1 MAVEADKPMSKVSDW
16 IQRGWYKGSP
26 WLLPLRPLSMLVS
39 LEASRRLNHFNR
51 SRPKPPV
58 PVLVVGNITVG
69 GTGKTPL
76 VIALVQAAQ
85 KRGLKVAVVSRGY
98 GGKAG
103 QYPVTV
109 TAESAALEVGDEP
122 VLIARRTGAPVI
134 LDPDRRNALDV
145 AINTCNPDLV
155 ISDDGLQHYALP
167 RSAEV
172 VVVDGQRG
180 LGNGR
185 CLPEGPL
192 REPASRLK
200 EVDFVVSTGGGWSG
214 AHPMVMRPGA
224 IENLADGRTLDV
236 HAFLREYPDVH
247 AVAGIGNPRR
257 YFNLLSIIGLNTQP
271 HVFPDHHAYQ
281 PADLAFSDGLP
292 VLMTEKDAVKCAAFA
307 EPNWW
312 YLPVTADLPEGLLDR
327 MLDRALGTDGN
338 ESS

>member
-1 MAVEADKPMSKVSDW
+1 MSKVSDW
-16 IQRGWYKGSP
+16 IQQGWYKGSP
-26 WLLPLRPLSMLVS
+26 WLLPLRPLSLLVS
-39 LEASRRLNHFNR
+39 MEASRRLERFR
-51 SRPKPPV
+51 RAPEKPPV

-85 KRGLKVAVVSRGY
+85 ARGLKVAVVSRGY
-98 GGKAG
+98 GGKLE

-109 TAESAALEVGDEP
+109 TADSPALDVGDEP
-122 VLIARRTGAPVI
+122 VLIARRTGVPVI
-134 LDPDRRNALDV
+134 LDPDRRNALQV
-145 AINTCNPDLV
+145 AIESGKPDLV

-167 RSAEV
+167 RSAEI

-192 REPASRLK
+192 REPATRLK
-200 EVDFVVSTGGGWSG
+200 EVDFVISTGGGWSG
-214 AHPMVMRPGA
+214 AYPMIMRPGA
-224 IENLADGRTLDV
+224 IENLADGRTLDT
-236 HAFLREYPDVH
+236 HDFLREYPHVH

-257 YFNLLSIIGLNTQP
+257 YFNLLNIIGLNIQP
-271 HVFPDHHAYQ
+271 HVYPDHHAYQ

-312 YLPVTADLPEGLLDR
+312 YLPVTADLPEGLLDQ
-327 MLDRALGTDGN
+327 MLDRALGLDGK
-338 ESS
+338 

>member
-1 MAVEADKPMSKVSDW
+1 MSKVSDW
-16 IQRGWYKGSP
+16 IQQGWYKGSP
-26 WLLPLRPLSMLVS
+26 WLVPLRPLSMLVS
-39 LEASRRLNHFNR
+39 LEARRRLRRFNAQ
-51 SRPKPPV
+51 RPSPPV

-76 VIALVQAAQ
+76 VIALVQAARQ
-85 KRGLKVAVVSRGY
+85 RDLKVVVVSRGY
-98 GGKAG
+98 GGKTD
-103 QYPVTV
+103 QYPITV
-109 TAESAALEVGDEP
+109 TADSVALEVGDEP
-122 VLIARRTGAPVI
+122 VLIARRTGVPVV

-145 AINTCNPDLV
+145 AINHFNPDLV

-167 RSAEV
+167 RSAEI

-180 LGNGR
+180 LGNGH

-200 EVDFVVSTGGGWSG
+200 EVDFVISTGGGWSG
-214 AHPMVMRPGA
+214 AYPMIMRPGE

-236 HAFLREYPDVH
+236 SAFLREHPAVH

-257 YFNLLSIIGLNTQP
+257 FFNLLSIIGLSTQP

-281 PADLAFSDGLP
+281 PADLAFADGLP

-307 EPNWW
+307 EPHWW
-312 YLPVTADLPEGLLDR
+312 FLPVTADLPDGLLDQ
-327 MLDRALGTDGN
+327 MLDRALGRDEK
-338 ESS
+338 ES

>member
-1 MAVEADKPMSKVSDW
+1 MSKVSDW
-16 IQRGWYKGSP
+16 IQQGWYKGSP
-26 WLLPLRPLSMLVS
+26 WLLPLRPLSLLVS
-39 LEASRRLNHFNR
+39 MEASRRLERFR
-51 SRPKPPV
+51 RAPEKPPV

-85 KRGLKVAVVSRGY
+85 ARGLKVAVVSRGY
-98 GGKAG
+98 GGKLD

-109 TAESAALEVGDEP
+109 TADSPALDVGDEP
-122 VLIARRTGAPVI
+122 VLIARRTGVPVI
-134 LDPDRRNALDV
+134 LDPDRRNALQV
-145 AINTCNPDLV
+145 AIETGKPDLV

-167 RSAEV
+167 RSAEI

-192 REPASRLK
+192 REPATRLK
-200 EVDFVVSTGGGWSG
+200 EVDFVISTGGGWSG
-214 AHPMVMRPGA
+214 AYPMIMRPGA
-224 IENLADGRTLDV
+224 IENLADGRTLDT
-236 HAFLREYPDVH
+236 HDFLREYPHVH

-257 YFNLLSIIGLNTQP
+257 YFNLLNIIGLNIQP
-271 HVFPDHHAYQ
+271 HVYPDHHAYQ

-312 YLPVTADLPEGLLDR
+312 YLPVTADLPEGLLDQ
-327 MLDRALGTDGN
+327 MLDRALGLDGK
-338 ESS
+338 

>member
-1 MAVEADKPMSKVSDW
+1 MSKVSDW
-16 IQRGWYKGSP
+16 IQQGWYKGSP
-26 WLLPLRPLSMLVS
+26 WLVPLRPLSMLVS
-39 LEASRRLNHFNR
+39 IEARRRLLRFQR
-51 SRPKPPV
+51 DRQLPQV

-85 KRGLKVAVVSRGY
+85 QRGLKVAVVSRGY
-98 GGKAG
+98 GGKSS

-109 TAESAALEVGDEP
+109 TADSAALEVGDEP

-134 LDPDRRNALDV
+134 LDPDRRNALEV
-145 AINTCNPDLV
+145 AVSQYRPDLV

-167 RSAEV
+167 RSAEI

-192 REPASRLK
+192 REPAARLK
-200 EVDFVVSTGGGWSG
+200 EVDFVISTGGGWSG
-214 AHPMVMRPGA
+214 AYPMVMRPGN
-224 IENLADGRTLDV
+224 IENLADGRSLDV
-236 HAFLREYPDVH
+236 HEFLRTHPHVH

-257 YFNLLSIIGLNTQP
+257 FFNLLNIIGLNIKP

-307 EPNWW
+307 EPSWW
-312 YLPVTADLPEGLLDR
+312 FLPVTADLPEGLLDK
-327 MLDRALGTDGN
+327 MLDRALGKD
-338 ESS
+338 

>member
-1 MAVEADKPMSKVSDW
+1 MSKVSDW
-16 IQRGWYKGSP
+16 IQQGWYKGSP
-26 WLLPLRPLSMLVS
+26 WLAPLRPLSMLVS
-39 LEASRRLNHFNR
+39 MEARRRLRRFNADR
-51 SRPKPPV
+51 LTPPV

-76 VIALVQAAQ
+76 VIALVQAALQ
-85 KRGLKVAVVSRGY
+85 RKLKVVVVSRGY
-98 GGKAG
+98 GGKTD

-109 TAESAALEVGDEP
+109 TADSAALDVGDEP
-122 VLIARRTGAPVI
+122 VLIARRTGVPVI

-145 AINTCNPDLV
+145 AINTFKPDLV

-167 RSAEV
+167 RSAEII
-172 VVVDGQRG
+172 VVDGQRG
-180 LGNGR
+180 LGNGH

-200 EVDFVVSTGGGWSG
+200 EVDFVISTGGGWSG
-214 AHPMVMRPGA
+214 AYPMMMRPGA
-224 IENLADGRTLDV
+224 IENLLDGSTLDV
-236 HAFLREYPDVH
+236 HGFLREHPHVH

-257 YFNLLSIIGLNTQP
+257 FFNLLSIIGLNTQP

-307 EPNWW
+307 EPHWW
-312 YLPVTADLPEGLLDR
+312 FLPVTADLPEGLLDQ
-327 MLDRALGTDGN
+327 MLDRALAKD
-338 ESS
+338 

>member
-1 MAVEADKPMSKVSDW
+1 MSKVSDW
-16 IQRGWYKGSP
+16 IQQGWYKGSP
-26 WLLPLRPLSMLVS
+26 WLLPLRPLSLLVS
-39 LEASRRLNHFNR
+39 MEASRRLERFR
-51 SRPKPPV
+51 RAPEKPPV

-85 KRGLKVAVVSRGY
+85 ARGLKVAVVSRGY
-98 GGKAG
+98 GGKLD

-109 TAESAALEVGDEP
+109 TADSPALDVGDEP
-122 VLIARRTGAPVI
+122 VLIARRTGVPVI
-134 LDPDRRNALDV
+134 LDPDRRNALQV
-145 AINTCNPDLV
+145 AIESGKPDLV

-167 RSAEV
+167 RSAEI

-192 REPASRLK
+192 REPATRLK
-200 EVDFVVSTGGGWSG
+200 EVDFVISTGGGWSG
-214 AHPMVMRPGA
+214 AYPMIMRPGA
-224 IENLADGRTLDV
+224 IENLADGRTLDT
-236 HAFLREYPDVH
+236 HDFLREYPHVH

-257 YFNLLSIIGLNTQP
+257 YFNLLNIIGLNIQP
-271 HVFPDHHAYQ
+271 HVYPDHHAYQ

-312 YLPVTADLPEGLLDR
+312 YLPVTADLPEGLLDQ
-327 MLDRALGTDGN
+327 MLDRALGLDGK
-338 ESS
+338 

>member
-1 MAVEADKPMSKVSDW
+1 MSKVSDW
-16 IQRGWYKGSP
+16 VQKGWYKGSV
-26 WLLPLRPLSMLVS
+26 WLKPLRPLSMLVS
-39 LEASRRLNHFNR
+39 YEARRRLEQFQKHR
-51 SRPKPPV
+51 QQPPV

-85 KRGLKVAVVSRGY
+85 QRGLKVAVVSRGY
-98 GGKAG
+98 GGRVE
-103 QYPVTV
+103 QYPITV
-109 TAESAALEVGDEP
+109 SADSIALDVGDEP

-134 LDPDRRNALDV
+134 LDPDRRNAMDV
-145 AINTCNPDLV
+145 AINSVNPDLI
-155 ISDDGLQHYALP
+155 ISDDGLQHYGLP

-172 VVVDGQRG
+172 VVIDGQRG

-192 REPASRLK
+192 REPPSRLK
-200 EVDFVVSTGGGWSG
+200 EVDFVISTGGGWSG
-214 AHPMVMRPGA
+214 AHPMIMRPGEV
-224 IENLADGRTLDV
+224 ENLATGETLDV
-236 HAFLREYPDVH
+236 RAFLRDYPHVH

-257 YFNLLSIIGLNTQP
+257 YFNLLNIIGLNAQP
-271 HVFPDHHAYQ
+271 HIFPDHHAYQ

-312 YLPVTADLPEGLLDR
+312 FLPVEAELPDGLLDQ
-327 MLDRALGTDGN
+327 MLDRALGKD
-338 ESS
+338 

>member
-1 MAVEADKPMSKVSDW
+1 MSKVSDW
-16 IQRGWYKGSP
+16 IQQGWYKGSP
-26 WLLPLRPLSMLVS
+26 WLLPLRPLSLLVS
-39 LEASRRLNHFNR
+39 MEASRRLERFR
-51 SRPKPPV
+51 RAPEKPPV

-85 KRGLKVAVVSRGY
+85 ARGLKVAVVSRGY
-98 GGKAG
+98 GGKLD

-109 TAESAALEVGDEP
+109 TADSPALDVGDEP
-122 VLIARRTGAPVI
+122 VLIARRTGVPVI
-134 LDPDRRNALDV
+134 LDPDRRNALQV
-145 AINTCNPDLV
+145 AIETGKPDLV

-167 RSAEV
+167 RSAEI

-192 REPASRLK
+192 REPATRLK
-200 EVDFVVSTGGGWSG
+200 EVDFVISTGGGWSG
-214 AHPMVMRPGA
+214 AYPMIMRPGA
-224 IENLADGRTLDV
+224 IENLADGRSLDT
-236 HAFLREYPDVH
+236 HDFLREYPHVH

-257 YFNLLSIIGLNTQP
+257 YFNLLNIIGLNIQP
-271 HVFPDHHAYQ
+271 HVYPDHHAYQ

-312 YLPVTADLPEGLLDR
+312 YLPVTADLPEGLLDQ
-327 MLDRALGTDGN
+327 MLDRALGLDGK
-338 ESS
+338 

>member
-1 MAVEADKPMSKVSDW
+1 MSKVSDW
-16 IQRGWYKGSP
+16 IQQGWYKGSH
-26 WLLPLRPLSMLVS
+26 WLLPLRPLSLLVS
-39 LEASRRLNHFNR
+39 MEASRRLERFR
-51 SRPKPPV
+51 RAPEKPPV

-85 KRGLKVAVVSRGY
+85 ARGLKVAVVSRGY
-98 GGKAG
+98 GGKLD

-109 TAESAALEVGDEP
+109 TADSPALDVGDEP

-134 LDPDRRNALDV
+134 LDPARRNALQV
-145 AINTCNPDLV
+145 AIETCKPDLV

-167 RSAEV
+167 RSAEI

-192 REPASRLK
+192 REPATRLK
-200 EVDFVVSTGGGWSG
+200 EVDFVISTGGGWSG
-214 AHPMVMRPGA
+214 AYPMIMRPGA
-224 IENLADGRTLDV
+224 IENLADGRTLDT
-236 HAFLREYPDVH
+236 HDFLREYPHVH

-257 YFNLLSIIGLNTQP
+257 YFNLLNIIGLNIQP
-271 HVFPDHHAYQ
+271 HVYPDHHAYQ

-312 YLPVTADLPEGLLDR
+312 YLPVTADLPEGLLDQ
-327 MLDRALGTDGN
+327 MLDRALGLDGK
-338 ESS
+338 